1 MVIGTKIIVIVIHC
15 EFEFNYISKHYMGKR
30 LSKPI
35 KVKYFTLYF
44 LCRDCLRKRLFLT
57 NLPKWE
63 ETMGKEEA
71 DVENL
76 FTVH

>member
-1 MVIGTKIIVIVIHC
+1 MVIGTKIIVIVIQC
-15 EFEFNYISKHYMGKR
+15 EFEFNYVSKNYFGNS
-30 LSKPI
+30 LSKPV
-35 KVKYFTLYF
+35 KVKYFKLCF
-44 LCRDCLRKRLFLT
+44 LSRDFIRKRLFLK

-63 ETMGKEEA
+63 ETIGKEEA